1 MAFIRLLLMNNG
13 RFGCKNVIHVN
24 SCKNSL
30 IIFNMNAKTRTM
42 DMANGPLLKNIFIFA
57 IPLIFTNVLQMFF
70 NSADTIIVG
79 KFAGDRALAAVG
91 STGSIVFLITSL
103 FNGLATGT
111 NVVVARYI
119 GTGNKEKIHDSVQT
133 SIALAGMGGVIL
145 TFIGIVFAKAFL
157 SMMSTPD
164 DIIDLSATYMRIYF
178 AGIIF
183 LLLYN
188 FGAAILRSKGDTQRP
203 LYFLMCS
210 GVLNIVLN
218 FILIRYFGLHVIG
231 AAAATVLSQA
241 VSAFLVL
248 YILVKEDG
256 ITKLDIKH
264 LYFDKFSLLE
274 IMRIGIPAGLSGAV
288 FALSNV
294 VVQSSINSFNS
305 TDIVAG
311 NAAGNSVENYV
322 YIGYMAFNQAT
333 ITFTSQCM
341 GAGRLDRV
349 KEIMV
354 KTMMLVI
361 IGAVIMGV
369 TVYVAGPAV
378 LTLYT
383 DKPEVVDVGMIR
395 IKYVA
400 SLLVFNG
407 ILDVFVNSL
416 RGMGSSSLPTIL
428 MIIGI
433 CGVRLIWIYTMF
445 PIHRSLQTIYLC
457 FPLSW
462 IITSIVEFLLWILV
476 YRKVVLQNV

>member
-1 MAFIRLLLMNNG
+1 MN
-13 RFGCKNVIHVN
+13 
-24 SCKNSL
+24 SE
-30 IIFNMNAKTRTM
+30 TRTM

-57 IPLIFTNVLQMFF
+57 IPLIFTNILQMLF

-91 STGSIVFLITSL
+91 ATGSIVFLITSL

-119 GTGNKEKIHDSVQT
+119 GTGNKDKIKDSIHT
-133 SIALAGMGGVIL
+133 SIALASAGGILL
-145 TFIGIVFAKAFL
+145 TFIGLFFSKTFL
-157 SMMSTPD
+157 HMMDTPD
-164 DIIDLSATYMRIYF
+164 DFIDLSATYMRIYF
-178 AGIIF
+178 LGVIF

-188 FGAAILRSKGDTQRP
+188 FGSAVLRSHGDTKRP
-203 LYFLMCS
+203 LYFLMLS
-210 GVLNIVLN
+210 GALNVILN
-218 FILIRYFGLHVIG
+218 FITVKFLKMSIVG
-231 AAAATVLSQA
+231 AALATVVSEA

-248 YILVKEDG
+248 NVLVRDKG
-256 ITKLDIKH
+256 PARLDIRH
-264 LYFDKFSLLE
+264 LYFDKESFLE
-274 IMRIGIPAGLSGAV
+274 ILRIGIPAGLSGAV

-294 VVQSSINSFNS
+294 VIQSSINSFDS

-311 NAAGNSVENYV
+311 NSAGANIENFV

-341 GAGRLDRV
+341 GAGRLDRI
-349 KEIMV
+349 KEIMI
-354 KTMMLVI
+354 KTLILVV
-361 IGAVIMGV
+361 IGAVVMGAA
-369 TVYVAGPAV
+369 VYLSGPFV

-383 DKPEVVDVGMIR
+383 DKASVIEIGMIR
-395 IKYVA
+395 IRYVA
-400 SLLVFNG
+400 SLLVLNG

-433 CGVRLIWIYTMF
+433 CGVRLLWIYTMF
-445 PIHRSLQTIYLC
+445 PLHRTLETIYLC

-462 IITSIVEFLLWILV
+462 IVTSIVELVLWIIV
-476 YRKVVLQNV
+476 YKRVVY

>member
-1 MAFIRLLLMNNG
+1 
-13 RFGCKNVIHVN
+13 
-24 SCKNSL
+24 
-30 IIFNMNAKTRTM
+30 
-42 DMANGPLLKNIFIFA
+42 MANGPLLKNIFIFA
-57 IPLIFTNVLQMFF
+57 IPLIFTNILQMLF

-79 KFAGDRALAAVG
+79 KFAGDQALAAVG
-91 STGSIVFLITSL
+91 ATGSIVFLITSL

-111 NVVVARYI
+111 NVIVARYI
-119 GTGNKEKIHDSVQT
+119 GTGNKDKIKDSIHT
-133 SIALAGMGGVIL
+133 SIALAAAGGVVL
-145 TFIGIVFAKAFL
+145 TFVGLFFSKIFL
-157 SMMSTPD
+157 QMMDTPAD
-164 DIIDLSATYMRIYF
+164 FIDLSATYMRIYF
-178 AGIIF
+178 LGVIF

-188 FGAAILRSKGDTQRP
+188 FGSAILRSHGDTQRP
-203 LYFLMCS
+203 LYFLMLS
-210 GVLNIVLN
+210 GALNVVLN
-218 FILIRYFGLHVIG
+218 FITVKFMNLSVIG
-231 AAAATVLSQA
+231 AASATVASEA

-248 YILVKEDG
+248 RVLVNEKDS
-256 ITKLDIKH
+256 TKLDLRH
-264 LYFDKFSLLE
+264 LYFDKTSFLE
-274 IMRIGIPAGLSGAV
+274 ILRIGIPAGLSGAV

-294 VVQSSINSFNS
+294 VIQSSINSFDS

-311 NAAGNSVENYV
+311 NSAGANIENFV

-341 GAGRLDRV
+341 GAGRLDRI

-354 KTMMLVI
+354 KTLILVI
-361 IGAVIMGV
+361 VGAVIMGAA
-369 TVYVAGPAV
+369 VYLSGPLV

-383 DKPEVVDVGMIR
+383 DKPAVIDVGMVR

-400 SLLVFNG
+400 ALLVFNG

-445 PIHRSLQTIYLC
+445 PLHRTLETIYLC

-462 IITSIVEFLLWILV
+462 IITSIVEFILWIIV
-476 YRKVVLQNV
+476 YKKVVY

>member
-1 MAFIRLLLMNNG
+1 
-13 RFGCKNVIHVN
+13 
-24 SCKNSL
+24 
-30 IIFNMNAKTRTM
+30 
-42 DMANGPLLKNIFIFA
+42 MANGPLLKNIFIFA
-57 IPLIFTNVLQMFF
+57 IPLIFTNILQMLF

-79 KFAGDRALAAVG
+79 KFAGDQALAAVG
-91 STGSIVFLITSL
+91 ATGSIVFLITSL

-111 NVVVARYI
+111 NVIVARYI
-119 GTGNKEKIHDSVQT
+119 GTGNKDKIKDSIHT
-133 SIALAGMGGVIL
+133 SIALAAAGGVVL
-145 TFIGIVFAKAFL
+145 TFVGLFFSKIFL
-157 SMMSTPD
+157 QMMDTPAD
-164 DIIDLSATYMRIYF
+164 FIDLSATYMRIYF
-178 AGIIF
+178 LGVIF

-188 FGAAILRSKGDTQRP
+188 FGSAILRSRGDTQRP
-203 LYFLMCS
+203 LYFLMLS
-210 GVLNIVLN
+210 GALNVVLN
-218 FILIRYFGLHVIG
+218 FITVKFMNLSVIG
-231 AAAATVLSQA
+231 AASATVASEA

-248 YILVKEDG
+248 RVLVSEKDS
-256 ITKLDIKH
+256 TRLDLRH
-264 LYFDKFSLLE
+264 LYFDKTSFLE
-274 IMRIGIPAGLSGAV
+274 ILRIGIPAGLSGAV

-294 VVQSSINSFNS
+294 VIQSSINSFDS

-311 NAAGNSVENYV
+311 NSAGANIENFV

-341 GAGRLDRV
+341 GAGRLDRI

-354 KTMMLVI
+354 KTLILVI
-361 IGAVIMGV
+361 VGAVIMGAA
-369 TVYVAGPAV
+369 VYLSGPLV

-383 DKPEVVDVGMIR
+383 DKPAVIDVGMVR

-400 SLLVFNG
+400 ALLVFNG

-445 PIHRSLQTIYLC
+445 PLHRTLETIYLC

-462 IITSIVEFLLWILV
+462 IITSIVEFILWIIV
-476 YRKVVLQNV
+476 YKKVVY